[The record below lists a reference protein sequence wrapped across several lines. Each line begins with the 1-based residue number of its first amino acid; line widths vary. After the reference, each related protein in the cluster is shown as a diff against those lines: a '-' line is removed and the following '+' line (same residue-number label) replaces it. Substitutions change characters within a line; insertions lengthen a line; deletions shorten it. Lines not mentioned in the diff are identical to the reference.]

1 MSREDYIISSV
12 MLQEAVN
19 AFAESLD
26 CGNDEDVH
34 CTPNSALHALSSE
47 GMLSVGSVTGGPGG
61 AK

>member
-1 MSREDYIISSV
+1 

-34 CTPNSALHALSSE
+34 WTPNSALHALSSE